1 MLNRI
6 QKSLSTKI
14 AVFSV
19 LAMSFVLILGMGT
32 STYFYNDM
40 NKSTQL
46 KISSTLNDSAHKQI
60 SNVSST
66 IKFNIELLLK
76 PVINNLA
83 VIRSNIELSG
93 QQQVNPDFIV
103 KQFDATMQPQ
113 EKDVFSGYFV
123 FEQNTWPDDVP
134 IELTKAFNK
143 NGNLAPFFFP
153 DGKDGFDYV
162 AMESFSNSKINSNGE
177 RTDDWHLK
185 PFETGKL
192 FFMEP
197 YYYDV
202 PGRGKELITTISD
215 VIKVNGTNIGS
226 IGFDLSLI
234 RIQKLAENMDQS
246 LYQGAGRIIVGSWQ
260 GIILADSDNENNV
273 GKRISEIPNTINW
286 QQAKEAV
293 NNQKLINVNNRSN
306 AFSLIETTTENPWIA
321 NISVPT
327 SVLNKDKIEFSDWLN
342 QKSNKALTI
351 GLLAGITALVLGCFA
366 MIVISKNI
374 TGTLYIL
381 IGRLKDIAHGEGDLT
396 QRISVSSQ
404 DQTGRLAG
412 LINHFIDKLQTMI
425 TDISVITTE
434 VDNNSVKGRE
444 KSHEA
449 STRLDRQTAELNSL
463 TVAAHEMSTTATEV
477 ANSALQASNAVQKAQ
492 DDCLS
497 GVELA
502 TSTTQFIE
510 GLYES
515 LSEAEIKTNSLSESA
530 SNIES
535 ILSVIGG
542 IAEQTNLLALN
553 AAIEAARAGEQGRG
567 FAVVADEVRTLA
579 GRTQKSTEEI
589 RKMIELLT
597 GNTKGVV
604 SMMADSLEKVSS
616 CVGSAR
622 SAEDAF
628 KGINSSIDVINMQ
641 NTQMASAAEEQSRVN
656 EEINR
661 TLTIISDMSNEANG
675 IVQNTASLSDELNDN
690 VSALRTQLNK
700 FKI

>member
-1 MLNRI
+1 MK
-6 QKSLSTKI
+6 KSLSTKI

-40 NKSTQL
+40 NKNTQL
-46 KISSTLNDSAHKQI
+46 KISSALDDSANKQI
-60 SNVSST
+60 LGISNT

-83 VIRSNIELSG
+83 VIRSNVELSG
-93 QQQVNPDFIV
+93 QQQLNPDFIV
-103 KQFDATMQPQ
+103 KQFDASMRPQ
-113 EKDVFSGYFV
+113 EKDVFSGYMV
-123 FEQNTWPDDVP
+123 FEQNTWPENTS

-185 PFETGKL
+185 PYETGEL

-202 PGRGKELITTISD
+202 PGRGKEIITTISD
-215 VIKVNGTNIGS
+215 VIQVNGQNIGS

-234 RIQKLAENMDQS
+234 RIQKLAENMDKD

-260 GIILADSDNENNV
+260 GIILADSDNAQNV
-273 GKRISEIPNTINW
+273 GKRISDIPNTVNW
-286 QQAKEAV
+286 QQAKSAED
-293 NNQKLINVNNRSN
+293 NRELINVNNRAN
-306 AFSLIETTTENPWIA
+306 AFSRINTTTSNPWIA
-321 NISVPT
+321 NISVPIT
-327 SVLNKDKIEFSDWLN
+327 VLNRDKNEFNAWLH
-342 QKSNKALTI
+342 QKSSKALSI
-351 GLLAGITALVLGCFA
+351 GLLAGISALVLGCFA
-366 MIVISKNI
+366 MFVISKSI

-381 IGRLKDIAHGEGDLT
+381 ITRLKDIAHGEGDLT

-404 DQTGRLAG
+404 DQTGLLAG

-425 TDISVITTE
+425 TDISSVTTE
-434 VDNNSVKGRE
+434 VDNNSVQGKE
-444 KSHEA
+444 TSHEA
-449 STRLDRQTAELNSL
+449 SSRLDRQTAELNSL

-477 ANSALQASNAVQKAQ
+477 ANSALQASNAAQKAQ
-492 DDCLS
+492 DDCLA

-515 LSEAEIKTNSLSESA
+515 LSEAEIKTNSLSDSA
-530 SNIES
+530 ANIES

-579 GRTQKSTEEI
+579 GRTQQSTEEI

-604 SMMADSLEKVSS
+604 NMMAQSLEKVSS

-622 SAEDAF
+622 NAEDAF

-641 NTQMASAAEEQSRVN
+641 NTHMAAAAEEQSRVN

-661 TLTIISDMSNEANG
+661 TLTIISDMSNEANS
-675 IVQNTASLSDELNDN
+675 IVQNTASLSDDLNDK
-690 VSALRTQLNK
+690 VTDLRTQLNQ

>member
-1 MLNRI
+1 MLTKI

-19 LAMSFVLILGMGT
+19 LAMSFVLIFGMST
-32 STYFYNDM
+32 STYFYSDM
-40 NKSTQL
+40 NKNTQL
-46 KISSTLNDSAHKQI
+46 KISSALDDSANKQI
-60 SNVSST
+60 TGISNT

-83 VIRSNIELSG
+83 VIRSNVELSG
-93 QQQVNPDFIV
+93 QEQVNPDFIV

-113 EKDVFSGYFV
+113 EKDVFSGYMV
-123 FEQNTWPDDVP
+123 FEKNTWPKNSP
-134 IELTKAFNK
+134 IKLTKAFNK
-143 NGNLAPFFFP
+143 SGNLAPFFFP

-162 AMESFSNSKINSNGE
+162 AMESFSNNKINSNGE

-215 VIKVNGTNIGS
+215 VIKVNGQNIGS

-234 RIQKLAENMDQS
+234 RIQKLTEDMDKI
-246 LYQGAGRIIVGSWQ
+246 LYQGAGRIIVGSWK
-260 GIILADSDNENNV
+260 GIILADSDNAKNV
-273 GKRISEIPNTINW
+273 GKRISEVPNTVNW
-286 QQAKEAV
+286 QQAKTAED
-293 NNQKLINVNNRSN
+293 NPKLIKVNNRAN
-306 AFSLIETTTENPWIA
+306 AFSRINTTTENPWIA
-321 NISVPT
+321 NISVPVE
-327 SVLNKDKIEFSDWLN
+327 VLNKDKNEFSTWLTE
-342 QKSNKALTI
+342 KSSEALLI
-351 GLLAGITALVLGCFA
+351 GLLAGISALVLGCFA
-366 MIVISKNI
+366 MMLISKKI

-381 IGRLKDIAHGEGDLT
+381 IDRLKDIAHGDGDLT
-396 QRISVSSQ
+396 QRISVSSK

-412 LINHFIDKLQTMI
+412 LINHFIDKLQIMI
-425 TDISVITTE
+425 TDISMITTE
-434 VDNNSVKGRE
+434 VDKNSIQGKE
-444 KSHEA
+444 TSHEA
-449 STRLDRQTAELNSL
+449 SSRLDRQTAELNSL
-463 TVAAHEMSTTATEV
+463 TVAAHEMSTTASEV
-477 ANSALQASNAVQKAQ
+477 ANAALQASKAVQTAQ
-492 DDCLS
+492 DDCS
-497 GVELA
+497 NGVELA
-502 TSTTQFIE
+502 TSTTRFIE
-510 GLYES
+510 GLYDS

-530 SNIES
+530 ANIES

-579 GRTQKSTEEI
+579 GRTQQSTEEI

-604 SMMADSLEKVSS
+604 NMMAQSLEKVSS

-641 NTQMASAAEEQSRVN
+641 NTQMAAAAEEQSRVN

-675 IVQNTASLSDELNDN
+675 IVQNTASLSDELTDK
-690 VSALRTQLNK
+690 VSDLRTQLNK

>member
-1 MLNRI
+1 MLNKI

-14 AVFSV
+14 AFFSV
-19 LAMSFVLILGMGT
+19 LAMSLVLILGMGT

-40 NKSTQL
+40 NDNTQL
-46 KISSTLNDSAHKQI
+46 KIASALDDSANNQI
-60 SNVSST
+60 SSITKT
-66 IKFNIELLLK
+66 IKLNIELLLR

-93 QQQVNPDFIV
+93 QQHVNPDFIV

-113 EKDVFSGYFV
+113 EKDVFSGYLV
-123 FEQNTWPDDVP
+123 FEHNTWPNNAQ
-134 IELTKAFNK
+134 IQLTKAFNK
-143 NGNLAPFFFP
+143 KGNLAPFFFP
-153 DGKDGFDYV
+153 NGKDGFDYV
-162 AMESFSNSKINSNGE
+162 AMESFSNDKLNSNGE

-215 VIKVNGTNIGS
+215 VIQVDGQNIGS

-234 RIQKLAENMDQS
+234 RIQKLAEDLNKT

-260 GIILADSDNENNV
+260 GIILADSDNAKNV
-273 GKRISEIPNTINW
+273 GKRISDIPDTINW
-286 QQAKEAV
+286 QQAKTAV
-293 NNQKLINVNNRSN
+293 NSHNLINVNNRAN
-306 AFSLIETTTENPWIA
+306 AFSLIETTTDNPWIA
-321 NISVPT
+321 NISVPVT
-327 SVLNKDKIEFSDWLN
+327 VLNKDKIEFSDWLN
-342 QKSNKALTI
+342 QKSNKALSI
-351 GLLAGITALVLGCFA
+351 GLLAGISALVLGCFA
-366 MIVISKNI
+366 MIVISKSI

-381 IGRLKDIAHGEGDLT
+381 ISRLKDIAHGEGDLT

-425 TDISVITTE
+425 TDISSITTQ
-434 VDNNSVKGRE
+434 VDENSEKG
-444 KSHEA
+444 KQTSHDA
-449 STRLDRQTAELNSL
+449 SERLDRQTAELNSL

-510 GLYES
+510 GLYDS

-604 SMMADSLEKVSS
+604 SMMADSLDKVSS

-641 NTQMASAAEEQSRVN
+641 NTQMAAAAEEQSRVN

-675 IVQNTASLSDELNDN
+675 IVQNTASLSDELNDK
-690 VSALRTQLNK
+690 VADLRSQLNK